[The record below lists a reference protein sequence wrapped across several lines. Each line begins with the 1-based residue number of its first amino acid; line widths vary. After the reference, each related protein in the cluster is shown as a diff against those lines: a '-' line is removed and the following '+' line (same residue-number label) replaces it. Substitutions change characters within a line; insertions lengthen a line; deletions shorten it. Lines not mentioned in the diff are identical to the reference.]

1 MRLRVLLAGIASVV
15 PAAAEAQ
22 VVQGA
27 PADALALMMADER
40 ISTDAGL
47 PEPEPRPAIGFDMR
61 AEAARAHL
69 GGPAVTRLAAFENLV
84 ASAPAFEARSL
95 PRDPPLTETED
106 ALDETTAAFAGSY
119 AVREGL
125 KPNPPPRR
133 RALLSGSVVLN
144 LDGKEDTPS
153 LRMGGAAAVL
163 NVLPR

>member
-1 MRLRVLLAGIASVV
+1 MRLCLLLAGVASVV

-27 PADALALMMADER
+27 PADALALMMTDKR
-40 ISTDAGL
+40 ISADARR
-47 PEPEPRPAIGFDMR
+47 PKPEPRPQIGFDMR

-69 GGPAVTRLAAFENLV
+69 GGPAATRLAAFESLV

-95 PRDPPLTETED
+95 PRDPPLTETGD
-106 ALDETTAAFAGSY
+106 VPDDTTAAFAGSY

-144 LDGKEDTPS
+144 LDGKEETPS
-153 LRMGGAAAVL
+153 LKLGGAAAVL